1 MSFPVAL
8 PPAIHLRPRQ
18 FLLARSAGTLAT
30 RISASTP
37 RLESAMNRTL
47 RGACRPSTVAE
58 AEHAVLAVCTANLRL
73 GGTRTCL
80 PRSVAALLYCRAH
93 GHAPA
98 LVLGIK
104 PGASEVHAWLEA
116 EGRPAGEPSDPTRTY
131 TPIVRYS
138 PQENVNR

>member
-8 PPAIHLRPRQ
+8 PPAIPLRPWQ
-18 FLLARSAGTLAT
+18 FVLARSAGTLAT

-37 RLESAMNRTL
+37 QLESAVHRVL
-47 RGACRPSTVAE
+47 RGAHRPSTVAE
-58 AEHAVLAVCTANLRL
+58 AEHAVLAVCTAHLRL
-73 GGTRTCL
+73 GGTRACL

-104 PGASEVHAWLEA
+104 PGTAQVHAWLEA
-116 EGRPAGEPSDPTRTY
+116 EGRPAGEPSDPTRAY

-138 PQENVNR
+138 PQENVKR